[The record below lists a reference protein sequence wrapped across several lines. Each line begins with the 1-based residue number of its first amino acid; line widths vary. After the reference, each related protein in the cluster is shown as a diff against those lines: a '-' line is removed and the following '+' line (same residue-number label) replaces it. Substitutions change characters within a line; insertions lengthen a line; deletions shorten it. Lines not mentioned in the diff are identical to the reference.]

1 MSATAKVDSRLASS
15 TVKRNNGRAYL
26 IVTVAALFWLIP
38 IVWTIYTSLRPYG
51 STAKRGYVSIGGPYN
66 FGNYTKAWRSSGLL
80 KYFWNTMIVVIPAV
94 FFTLLLASMI
104 AFVVSRLNLRFN
116 LLLLLLF
123 TAGNLM
129 PQQII
134 ITPLFQIYKRLWLPN
149 FMSNGSGHFFNS
161 LFGIICIHVAFQVGF
176 CTFVLSN
183 FMKAFP
189 AELNEAARIDGAGV
203 WRQYWQVIM
212 PLTRPAMAALATLQF
227 TWIYNDYLWARILIQ
242 KGNLRPITSALENLK
257 GVYFQDN
264 NLIAAGSMLA
274 AIPTLA
280 VYFALQKQ
288 FISGL
293 TLGASKG

>member
-1 MSATAKVDSRLASS
+1 MSAVASTSAMAGPSKVR
-15 TVKRNNGRAYL
+15 RNNTGAYV

-38 IVWTIYTSLRPYG
+38 IVWTVYTSLRPYG
-51 STAKRGYVSIGGPYN
+51 STAKRGYVSVGGPYN
-66 FGNYTKAWRSSGLL
+66 FDNYTKAWRSSGLL
-80 KYFWNTMIVVIPAV
+80 KYFWNTVIIVVPGVIL
-94 FFTLLLASMI
+94 TLFLASMI
-104 AFVVSRLNLRFN
+104 AFVVSRLSMRFN
-116 LLLLLLF
+116 LFLLLLF

-134 ITPLFQIYKRLWLPN
+134 ITPLFQFYRRLPLPG
-149 FMSNGSGHFFNS
+149 MLSNGSGHFFNS
-161 LFGIICIHVAFQVGF
+161 LFGIIVIHVAFQSGF

-183 FMKAFP
+183 FMKAIP
-189 AELNEAARIDGAGV
+189 AELNEAARIDGAGI

-212 PLTRPAMAALATLQF
+212 PLTRPALAALATLQV
-227 TWIYNDYLWARILIQ
+227 TWVYNDYLWARILIQ

>member
-1 MSATAKVDSRLASS
+1 MAVE
-15 TVKRNNGRAYL
+15 
-26 IVTVAALFWLIP
+26 
-38 IVWTIYTSLRPYG
+38 
-51 STAKRGYVSIGGPYN
+51 PYN
-66 FGNYTKAWRSSGLL
+66 LGNYTKAWRSSGLL
-80 KYFWNTMIVVIPAV
+80 KYFGNTVIVVVPGVIL
-94 FFTLLLASMI
+94 TLFLASMI
-104 AFVVSRLNLRFN
+104 AFVVSRLSLRFN
-116 LLLLLLF
+116 LGLLLLF

-134 ITPLFQIYKRLWLPN
+134 ITPLFQIYKRLWLPESL
-149 FMSNGSGHFFNS
+149 SNGSGHFFNS
-161 LFGIICIHVAFQVGF
+161 LFGVLAIHVAFQSGF

-212 PLTRPAMAALATLQF
+212 PLTRPALAALATLQV

-242 KGNLRPITSALENLK
+242 KGNLRPITSALENLR

-280 VYFALQKQ
+280 VYLALQKQ

-293 TLGASKG
+293 TLGSTKG